1 MLKFKAEVV
10 ELSRPEYL
18 DGKAQ
23 CAIKQEPNFIRRK
36 VSSKSKW
43 SIKQY
48 MGYDRYPNNV
58 AP

>member
-10 ELSRPEYL
+10 DLSRPEYL

-23 CAIKQEPNFIRRK
+23 GAMKQELSFIRRK

-43 SIKQY
+43 SIKRLIYGQ
-48 MGYDRYPNNV
+48 
-58 AP
+58 